1 MLIFIS
7 GLLISFV
14 LFRLGSYAALL
25 AMITTGSKVIVALAI
40 AVAIALSIRKYLT
53 SRRMVKLPGR
63 SGQ

>member
-25 AMITTGSKVIVALAI
+25 AMITTGFKVIVALAI
-40 AVAIALSIRKYLT
+40 AVAIVLLIRKYLT

-63 SGQ
+63 SD